1 MAYRLKK
8 YEKIWTAEQSLSFP
22 SVFRAIE
29 RTSRERT
36 SGEWWAARS
45 AGAEK
50 RKKKETAVVFLIF
63 SICRLWHLFDW
74 WFRPVCKLIPFRGKV
89 IIVNNSSLVVRTYLG
104 LFVMFISFYAD
115 AKQSALEI
123 RTSSRLLH
131 EIHKP
136 STYREMWANFLRDK
150 L

>member
-1 MAYRLKK
+1 MNG
-8 YEKIWTAEQSLSFP
+8 EP
-22 SVFRAIE
+22 
-29 RTSRERT
+29 RT
-36 SGEWWAARS
+36 ARS

-89 IIVNNSSLVVRTYLG
+89 NIVNNSSFV
-104 LFVMFISFYAD
+104 VMFISFYAD

-136 STYREMWANFLRDK
+136 STYREMWEKLSARQVVSDDRAATTSLFIRKVKNWKPWKRRWEFLYRIYRRR